1 MNLCKPLDDIRLAQ
15 LLALGGQRQWG
26 KRQIIFREGD
36 PMGSFFKITQ
46 GVVAVSRTLDDG
58 RRQIVALRAPGDC
71 VGYLQIG
78 GKYAFQGEAQTNV
91 EACALDRRKLD
102 AFVQLHPDL
111 ASALAEALSVAL
123 EQTGRNM
130 LVMGKLKSTE
140 RVANFLCEISALYG
154 ARRVSVAPLT
164 LYIKRGEIADYLGL
178 TVETVSRSFSKLKKR
193 KVIEFIGSEAVTI
206 LDAKRLAGI
215 SKFKTDAER
224 GGSQG
229 GVALSASGRRAGK
242 G

>member
-15 LLALGGQRQWG
+15 LLALGGQRKWA
-26 KRQIIFREGD
+26 KRQILFREGD

-71 VGYLQIG
+71 VGYLQIA
-78 GKYAFQGEAQTNV
+78 GKYAFQGEALTDV
-91 EACALDRRKLD
+91 EACAFDRRKFD
-102 AFVQLHPDL
+102 SFVQLHPDL

-130 LVMGKLKSTE
+130 LVMGKLRSTE

-154 ARRVSVAPLT
+154 ARRVSVTPLT

-178 TVETVSRSFSKLKKR
+178 TIETVSRSFADLKR
-193 KVIEFIGSEAVTI
+193 RNVIALIDSDAVVI
-206 LDAKRLAGI
+206 VDGERLAAIG
-215 SKFKTDAER
+215 KFRPHADRE
-224 GGSQG
+224 GSQG
-229 GVALSASGRRAGK
+229 GVAL
-242 G
+242 

>member
-1 MNLCKPLDDIRLAQ
+1 
-15 LLALGGQRQWG
+15 
-26 KRQIIFREGD
+26 
-36 PMGSFFKITQ
+36 MGSFFKITQ

-78 GKYAFQGEAQTNV
+78 SNYAFQGEALTDV
-91 EACALDRRKLD
+91 EACAFDRRKFD

-130 LVMGKLKSTE
+130 LVMGKLRSTE
-140 RVANFLCEISALYG
+140 RVASFLCEISELYR
-154 ARRVSVAPLT
+154 ARRVPVTPLT

-178 TVETVSRSFSKLKKR
+178 TVETVSRSFSNLKKR
-193 KVIEFIGSEAVTI
+193 KVIELIAGDVVAL
-206 LDAKRLAGI
+206 LDERRLAAIG
-215 SKFKTDAER
+215 KFKPAAER
-224 GGSQG
+224 GG
-229 GVALSASGRRAGK
+229 VAL
-242 G
+242 

>member
-15 LLALGGQRQWG
+15 LLALGGQRKWA
-26 KRQIIFREGD
+26 KRQILFREGD

-71 VGYLQIG
+71 VGYLQIA
-78 GKYAFQGEAQTNV
+78 GKYAFQGEALTDV
-91 EACALDRRKLD
+91 EACAFDRRKFD
-102 AFVQLHPDL
+102 SFVQLHPDL

-130 LVMGKLKSTE
+130 LVMGKLRSTE

-154 ARRVSVAPLT
+154 ARRVSVTPLT
-164 LYIKRGEIADYLGL
+164 LYVKRGEIADYLGL
-178 TVETVSRSFSKLKKR
+178 TIETVSRSFADLKR
-193 KVIEFIGSEAVTI
+193 RNVIALIDS
-206 LDAKRLAGI
+206 DAIVIVDGERLAAIG
-215 SKFKTDAER
+215 KFRPHADRE
-224 GGSQG
+224 GSQG
-229 GVALSASGRRAGK
+229 GVAL
-242 G
+242 